1 MPVVSKPE
9 GGVREGVYQEE
20 GKCLTIVLDARRRVF
35 LNNRSDLEATSSLR
49 SYKRSRRTRKALN
62 APINTPVN

>member
-35 LNNRSDLEATSSLR
+35 LNNRSDLEAT
-49 SYKRSRRTRKALN
+49 
-62 APINTPVN
+62 